1 MNIRLKIFKFIA
13 ALIFL
18 ALITWIGLEVFYG
31 RYLKA
36 VAISGVGSLLMW
48 FAMGLGTPPSDDA

>member
-1 MNIRLKIFKFIA
+1 MSTRLKFFKFIA

-18 ALITWIGLEVFYG
+18 AIITWVGIEVLYG
-31 RYLKA
+31 RYLEA

-48 FAMGLGTPPSDDA
+48 FAMGLGSRPSDDT